1 MSRVC
6 EITGKKGLNGNRV
19 SHANNKSHHVQK
31 PNLKKKRI
39 FVPELRRYVTVR
51 MSTKGMRVLDK
62 KGPYRTLKD
71 AGLL

>member
-6 EITGKKGLNGNRV
+6 EVTGKKGLNGNRV

-31 PNLKKKRI
+31 PNLKKKRV
-39 FVPELRRYVTVR
+39 FVAELGRYVKVR
-51 MSTKGMRVLDK
+51 MSMKGQRVLDK
-62 KGPYRTLKD
+62 KGSFRALKE

>member
-6 EITGKKGLNGNRV
+6 EVTGKKGLNGNRV

-31 PNLKKKRI
+31 PNLRKKRV
-39 FVPELRRYVTVR
+39 FVAELGRFVKVR
-51 MSTKGMRVLDK
+51 LSVKGLRVLDK
-62 KGPYRTLKD
+62 KGPYRALKE

>member
-31 PNLKKKRI
+31 PNLQKKRV
-39 FVPELRRYVTVR
+39 FVPELGRYVTVKL
-51 MSTKGMRVLDK
+51 STQGLRILDK
-62 KGPYRTLKD
+62 KGAYRALKE

>member
-31 PNLKKKRI
+31 PNLQKKRV
-39 FVPELRRYVTVR
+39 FVPELGRYVTVKL
-51 MSTKGMRVLDK
+51 STQGLRILDK
-62 KGPYRTLKD
+62 KGAYRALKD